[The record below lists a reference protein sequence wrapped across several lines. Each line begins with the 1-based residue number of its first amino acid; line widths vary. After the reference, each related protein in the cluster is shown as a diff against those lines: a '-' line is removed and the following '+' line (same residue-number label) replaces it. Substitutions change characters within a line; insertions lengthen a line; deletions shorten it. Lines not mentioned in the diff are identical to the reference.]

1 MLLALPS
8 WRWVLLFVVLAVL
21 VSAALLL
28 ITKPKDRT
36 NEFTKSYMDVVLAVI
51 AVAAC
56 VCAPAARTQYHL
68 R

>member
-1 MLLALPS
+1 MGPLVRGPRRAGLGVSA
-8 WRWVLLFVVLAVL
+8 VLLLF
-21 VSAALLL
+21 
-28 ITKPKDRT
+28 TKPKDRT

-51 AVAAC
+51 AVVAC